1 MHDYRAIFLD
11 IDGTLTQPGH
21 SAPPA
26 SAVAAI
32 ESARRLGRRVFL
44 CTGRCEAMLKPL
56 LHCADFDG
64 YVASSG
70 GLVVVGSRDVFDC
83 PMTPQEQAH
92 VLTALSDNGVFRTV
106 QTRMGAYC
114 DEGFRDF
121 LRARDVQNGSSELLR
136 WREAIEQRLQMQPMR
151 DYGGEP
157 VYSIVCMSP
166 TRAQLDKAMAE
177 CSEFDF
183 VLMDDRQHDLVNAET
198 ANRRYDKGSG
208 VKQVC
213 AAIGVDPADS
223 ICFGDSLNGLP
234 RRAFPSAWAMAG
246 RRQSNPR
253 TRSVNRWR
261 RVGWRRRSRI
271 SACWHKRRIPRI
283 PSTESTERG
292 GRRMR
297 KRSCGER
304 QWVICTGQRALMIA
318 GIVLVAAGLIVLL
331 LCIPAWA
338 WAALLGVA
346 LAIAGLVLIC
356 VGRR

>member
-21 SAPPA
+21 SAPPV
-26 SAVAAI
+26 SAVAVI
-32 ESARRLGRRVFL
+32 ESARRAGRRVFL

-121 LRARDVQNGSSELLR
+121 LRARDVQN
-136 WREAIEQRLQMQPMR
+136 A
-151 DYGGEP
+151 
-157 VYSIVCMSP
+157 
-166 TRAQLDKAMAE
+166 
-177 CSEFDF
+177 
-183 VLMDDRQHDLVNAET
+183 
-198 ANRRYDKGSG
+198 SG

-223 ICFGDSLNGLP
+223 ICFGDSLNDLP
-234 RRAFPSAWAMAG
+234 MFA
-246 RRQSNPR
+246 
-253 TRSVNRWR
+253 
-261 RVGWRRRSRI
+261 
-271 SACWHKRRIPRI
+271 
-283 PSTESTERG
+283 
-292 GRRMR
+292 
-297 KRSCGER
+297 
-304 QWVICTGQRALMIA
+304 
-318 GIVLVAAGLIVLL
+318 AAGFSVCMGNGGDAAKQSADAVCDSVEAGGLAKAFADFGLL
-331 LCIPAWA
+331 A
-338 WAALLGVA
+338 
-346 LAIAGLVLIC
+346 
-356 VGRR
+356 